1 MRLSGSLTLIMSFF
15 LLGACGELSAPDASS
30 EADASLETTANAED
44 VAGGATSARIK
55 ALRARF
61 ETADVRDVMVVAHR
75 SCWKNSPENSIASM
89 QDCIELGVE
98 MIEVDVRQ
106 TEDGALVIIHDET
119 VDRTTNG
126 TGRVEN
132 MTLADIRKL
141 RLREGLGGPDAA
153 LTDQRVPTLD
163 EVFDAVEGL
172 ILVNLDTKG
181 EVLKASMAAVAARGI
196 GDHVVFKSSLPSDS
210 PVLRS
215 MTLPAGSYFMPILR
229 EERGPLADQVAGFA
243 WAAPEA
249 YEVVFGTRAYF
260 EANARAVTGTGE
272 RLWVNTLWDGIAADI
287 TDAAALEDPDGNWG
301 YLFGHGVSMIQTDAP
316 EALISY
322 IESRASGE

>member
-1 MRLSGSLTLIMSFF
+1 MRLPGSLTLIMSVF
-15 LLGACGELSAPDASS
+15 LLGACEDPGALEATVNTTASAENRVDASP
-30 EADASLETTANAED
+30 ADYLPSD
-44 VAGGATSARIK
+44 HIK

-61 ETADVRDVMVVAHR
+61 ETADVNDVMVVAHR
-75 SCWKNSPENSIASM
+75 SCWKDSPENSIAAM
-89 QDCIELGVE
+89 QDCIDLGVE

-106 TEDGALVIIHDET
+106 TADGALVIIHDET

-126 TGRVEN
+126 TGRVDE
-132 MTLADIRKL
+132 MTLAEIRKL
-141 RLREGLGGPDAA
+141 KLRQGMGGPDAL

-163 EVFDAVEGL
+163 EVFDAVGGR

-181 EVLKASMAAVAARGI
+181 EALEASMAAVAARGV
-196 GDHVVFKSSLPSDS
+196 GDQVIFKSSLPADS
-210 PVLRS
+210 PVLTS
-215 MTLPAGSYFMPILR
+215 MILPAGSYFMPIIR

-249 YEVVFGTRAYF
+249 YEVVFETRAYF
-260 EANARAVTGTGE
+260 EANTEAVLSTGQ
-272 RLWVNTLWDGIAADI
+272 RLWVNTLWDGLADDI
-287 TDAAALEDPDGNWG
+287 TDTAALEDPDGNWG